1 MAWRKKLT
9 KDMTT
14 SVPLNRLATPKQISS
29 YIKKIVNANVNEY
42 HESESLEV
50 SKVLLNDELK
60 HGAILGTFINDP
72 SQPILGDV
80 ILPLMPNISQIPLI
94 GEHVVVVEY
103 NGQHYYTSII
113 NRKNNPNENAIP
125 GVSVEYDTPPKYGKT
140 FARDGIKGKK
150 IRRVELNEGEIS
162 YEGRFG
168 NSITLGCNPQ
178 DNSAAIKLRVGQA
191 DPPRTEEFRK
201 NKDPGANY
209 GFEDVSS
216 FGLAPVAH
224 SIDMDVS
231 SIYLLENGLPT
242 AQEKGGISGGSK
254 ALDSDQTFNGGAVIG
269 PAILMKSSAIRMSG
283 RQSIDMK
290 APNVNLFGKNILLN
304 PDPGGFVKLGS
315 NVEKKIEPLVLGDGL
330 VKFLEKMID
339 KITDSIDGA
348 YFRASTLYVSTAPG
362 APVVGAAAAASF
374 KTEMIALKSLLKIEL
389 TTAKDTKTGSLLS
402 KTVKTL

>member
-201 NKDPGANY
+201 NKNPGDNY
-209 GFEDVSS
+209 GFTDVSS

-224 SIDMDVS
+224 SIDTDVS
-231 SIYLLENGLPT
+231 SIYLLENGLPST
-242 AQEKGGISGGSK
+242 VGQGGRTN

-269 PAILMKSSAIRMSG
+269 PAILMKSSEIRMSG
-283 RQSIDMK
+283 RQGIDMS
-290 APNVNLFGKNILLN
+290 APSVNLFGKNILLQ
-304 PDPGGFVKLGS
+304 PRSGGLVKLGS
-315 NVEKKIEPLVLGDGL
+315 NVEKNLEPLVLGNGL
-330 VKFLEKMID
+330 VEFLEKMID

-348 YFRASTLYVSTAPG
+348 YFRASTLYVGTAPG
-362 APVVGAAAAASF
+362 TPVVGAAAAASF

-389 TTAKDTKTGSLLS
+389 TTAKDTNTGSLLS
-402 KTVKTL
+402 ETVKTT